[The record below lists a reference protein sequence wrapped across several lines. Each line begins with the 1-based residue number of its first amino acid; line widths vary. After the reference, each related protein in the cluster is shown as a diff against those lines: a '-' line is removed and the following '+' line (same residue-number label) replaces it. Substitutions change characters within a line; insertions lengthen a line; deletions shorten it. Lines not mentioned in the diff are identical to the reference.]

1 MSYEFRTP
9 LTSIGGFAELL
20 TSGIAGDLT
29 PTAKEYAQAISLS
42 VGKLTEQVENVL
54 DLSQSEAGLMP
65 LRKTKLE
72 LMPFVT
78 QIVRKQEDRIL
89 EGGLTLDLRGDP
101 GKTITADPQ
110 QLRRAISQLLDN
122 AINGTP
128 RGGRIL
134 IDIGRKRGETK
145 IVISDN
151 GRGMSQ
157 HELAR
162 ALEGIRMSADGKGIE
177 RRHGLGIPLARQLV
191 GFDKSAIGI
200 FRYRARH
207 GDGTFDERIQ
217 GVVGEIRG

>member
-1 MSYEFRTP
+1 MSYESRTP

-20 TSGIAGDLT
+20 TSGIAGELSPQAT
-29 PTAKEYAQAISLS
+29 EYAQAISLS

-65 LRKTKLE
+65 LRKSTFTLLPSLTK
-72 LMPFVT
+72 
-78 QIVRKQEDRIL
+78 IVRKEEQRIH
-89 EGGLTLDLRGDP
+89 EGELTLDLKGDAE
-101 GKTITADPQ
+101 KSVTADPH

-128 RGGRIL
+128 RGGRIA
-134 IDIGRKRGETK
+134 IDIGRKRDETR

-162 ALEGIRMSADGKGIE
+162 ALEGIRMSSDGKGIE

-191 GFDKSAIGI
+191 EA
-200 FRYRARH
+200 H
-207 GDGTFDERIQ
+207 GGTL
-217 GVVGEIRG
+217 EIRSRKNSGTTATITLP